1 MGPDVAGI
9 TGGWSGFHQSDWVGH
24 VMESLLIVL
33 LCVVFIALLG
43 VGVIA
48 PVLAVF
54 ATNLGAIGE

>member
-1 MGPDVAGI
+1 
-9 TGGWSGFHQSDWVGH
+9 
-24 VMESLLIVL
+24 MESLLIVL
-33 LCVVFIALLG
+33 LSVVFIALLG